1 MVVAAWYSFVPQG
14 PQAVIVVPTR
24 ELGVQVVMLIFRL
37 FGGSVNQG
45 LPGAGANMFTY
56 LGPRG
61 LTVRGGGGRLCFFLS
76 VSLPARP

>member
-1 MVVAAWYSFVPQG
+1 MWWWRRGISFVLQG
-14 PQAVIVVPTR
+14 PHAVIVVPTR

-37 FGGSVNQG
+37 FGGSLSLG

-61 LTVRGGGGRLCFFLS
+61 ITVRGG
-76 VSLPARP
+76 

>member
-1 MVVAAWYSFVPQG
+1 MPQG

-24 ELGVQVVMLIFRL
+24 ELGVQIVMLIFRL
-37 FGGSVNQG
+37 FGGSFNQG

-61 LTVRGGGGRLCFFLS
+61 LMVRGG
-76 VSLPARP
+76 